1 MRYNCSTSPTPHPT
15 VYLIMVLLV
24 AKSPQVI
31 GTVYQASIG
40 VQSEQIRDSGIV
52 YDRVLLRLNVI
63 SDKYGNARCESD
75 RLLGIEIANMA
86 VQ

>member
-1 MRYNCSTSPTPHPT
+1 
-15 VYLIMVLLV
+15 MVLLV

-75 RLLGIEIANMA
+75 RLLGIESQIWRSSDQGNRCF
-86 VQ
+86 VV

>member
-1 MRYNCSTSPTPHPT
+1 
-15 VYLIMVLLV
+15 MVLLV